1 MAEAQPLEEI
11 LTEAQEYFGDLSR
24 KMLDHTG
31 NNNFTSQ
38 QKKEQISEFYRK
50 KMSSLSREDVPEAA
64 EKIKEKA
71 NELNLPH
78 ETVAGFCIAEKL
90 EYKSRLFISRDQKL
104 LKTIRSEREKVQ
116 RIENSDMLKAFIRS
130 NKDNL
135 YNLKSQLN
143 LYKSSAHGFN
153 ALKQLAEKFDL
164 GEDPVNVAE
173 ELEDLA
179 THRVNHLENIR
190 DMVGSEPRE
199 AVKSLKE
206 MTEEFREDSED
217 VSRKVVS
224 IKRQQ
229 EERERKIEEYKID

>member
-1 MAEAQPLEEI
+1 MAESEPLEEI
-11 LTEAQEYFGDLSR
+11 LNDAQEYFGDLSR

-31 NNNFTSQ
+31 NHNFTSQ
-38 QKKEQISEFYRK
+38 QKKEQISEFYREEMK
-50 KMSSLSREDVPEAA
+50 SLGRKDIPEAA

-78 ETVAGFCIAEKL
+78 ETVAGFCLAEKL

-104 LKTIRSEREKVQ
+104 LKTVNGEEEKVQ

-143 LYKSSAHGFN
+143 LYKSSAHGFT

-164 GEDPVNVAE
+164 GEEAIEVTE
-173 ELEDLA
+173 ELEDL
-179 THRVNHLENIR
+179 TIHRVNHLENIR

-199 AVKSLKE
+199 AVRSLKE
-206 MTEEFREDSED
+206 LTEEFREDSED

-224 IKRQQ
+224 VKRQQ